1 MNWARAQAFHN
12 LLLIAETRYFSW
24 YGKRVQPFAQS
35 KSKKA
40 KGVPLFPPFRSE
52 FSGVHHDQSA
62 ARLDGLEKEKGT
74 GFRISASREDT

>member
-1 MNWARAQAFHN
+1 
-12 LLLIAETRYFSW
+12 LLRPATFLWSKDKNPLLSW